1 MVHVRLTFAGGVRT
15 CIGWRFAIYEMQ
27 ALLIEI
33 VSNFVLA
40 PTKDLDRLQ
49 RKACLVM
56 IPALEG
62 ESDEGENLPLYISIA
77 PRDS

>member
-1 MVHVRLTFAGGVRT
+1 MRRSSELSKVGRNPY
-15 CIGWRFAIYEMQ
+15 I
-27 ALLIEI
+27 
-33 VSNFVLA
+33 LA